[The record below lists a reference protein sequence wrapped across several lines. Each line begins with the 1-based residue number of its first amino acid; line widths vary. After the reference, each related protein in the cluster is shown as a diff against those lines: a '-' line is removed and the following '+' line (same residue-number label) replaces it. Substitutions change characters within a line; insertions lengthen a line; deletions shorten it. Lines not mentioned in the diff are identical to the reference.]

1 MAYLKLTI
9 IIILVATFDMS
20 GARKLRP
27 HKVKSKHGAR
37 NTLISNCGDI
47 RYDGSGLIDLVEKLA
62 ICSKV
67 QPITR
72 YLAILLR
79 YGSFD
84 VIYIYTVG

>member
-47 RYDGSGLIDLVEKLA
+47 RNDGSGLIDLVEKLA
-62 ICSKV
+62 ICSKLA
-67 QPITR
+67 ITR

-79 YGSFD
+79 YGCFD
-84 VIYIYTVG
+84 VI

>member
-1 MAYLKLTI
+1 MI
-9 IIILVATFDMS
+9 IIIFVATFDMS

-47 RYDGSGLIDLVEKLA
+47 RNDGSGLIDLVEKLA
-62 ICSKV
+62 ICSKLA
-67 QPITR
+67 ITR

-79 YGSFD
+79 YGCFD